1 MSKACYQVSWGLLL
15 ILIDIRI
22 EFFDL
27 FPDIVGYILLLAG
40 FNRLKQENR
49 YFEIGNK
56 AGWLVMIVS
65 IIQFLT
71 TFGQQPSTM
80 YSFGDM
86 TLMEAAMQIVLLMG
100 NMILGYCICKGI
112 EYRAE
117 RLKQTVLKQAAQ
129 IRLRFFLIIQL
140 MWLIII
146 PFSLNLDQDIILPIL
161 FILGIAVIISWLSI
175 VLLARAAGRLWK
187 DRQGIAIAK

>member
-1 MSKACYQVSWGLLL
+1 MSKACYQISWGLLL

-27 FPDIVGYILLLAG
+27 FPDILGYILLLAG

-71 TFGQQPSTM
+71 TFGQQTSSM
-80 YSFGDM
+80 YSIGDM
-86 TLMEAAMQIVLLMG
+86 TLMEAAMQIVSLIG

-112 EYRAE
+112 ECRAE
-117 RLKQTVLKQAAQ
+117 GLKQTVLKQAAQ
-129 IRLRFFLIIQL
+129 TRLRFFLIIQL
-140 MWLIII
+140 MWLIVM
-146 PFSLNLDQDIILPIL
+146 PFSLNLDQDIMLPIL
-161 FILGIAVIISWLSI
+161 FTIGIAVIISWLSI

-187 DRQGIAIAK
+187 DRQGIAL